1 MNAQRTS
8 VYLLVVTV
16 ICLIVL
22 GIVMLSSTS
31 AYAPESHG
39 NAMFLLKRQLVWL
52 GIGVVAFAVAAS
64 LDYHLLQKTWWIW
77 FVLSIFLLS
86 LCYVPH
92 ICHRIN
98 GSRRWINLVGVA
110 FQPSEFA
117 KLSAIVTVAWWFA
130 RDEAYARQFLRG
142 YVAPLAAAGVLM
154 ALIAPEVDMG
164 TTALIGTTTFMLM
177 FIAGTRLFY
186 LVPTIASGFA
196 ALIFV
201 ALKMPQ
207 RWGRMMAFMYPDKY
221 PTEAYQTVQGL
232 IALGSGG
239 VDGLGLGNGRQKMM
253 YLPFAH
259 TDFIF
264 PVVGEELGLRV
275 TLAIVFT
282 YIVFIL
288 SGSIIAMR
296 ARDRFGMLLGFGVVV
311 IIALQ
316 AAVNIGVTTAL
327 LPNKGLPLPFISYG
341 GSNLVFCLLGVGILV
356 NIYRQG
362 LNEQDDQ
369 KNSVALRARTRNARR
384 VVRI

>member
-1 MNAQRTS
+1 LNAHRNS

-16 ICLIVL
+16 ISLIAL

-31 AYAPESHG
+31 AYAPEAHG

-52 GIGVVAFAVAAS
+52 GIGVVVCAIAS
-64 LDYHLLQKTWWIW
+64 GLDYHYLQKTWWIW
-77 FVLSIFLLS
+77 FSLSIFLLA
-86 LCYVPH
+86 LCFVPH

-98 GSRRWINLVGVA
+98 GSRRWINIGVT

-117 KLSAIVTVAWWFA
+117 KLAAIAAVAWWFA
-130 RDEAYARQFLRG
+130 RDEDYAQQFWRG
-142 YVAPLAAAGVLM
+142 FVAPLAGAGVLM

-164 TTALIGTTTFMLM
+164 TTALIGATTFFLM
-177 FIAGTRLFY
+177 FIAGTRLLY
-186 LVPTIASGFA
+186 LVPTVLSGFA
-196 ALIFV
+196 ALMIA
-201 ALKMPQ
+201 ALKMPE
-207 RWGRMMAFMYPDKY
+207 RVGRMMAFMYPDKY
-221 PTEAYQTVQGL
+221 PKEAYQTVQGL

-239 VDGLGLGNGRQKMM
+239 VEGLGLGNGRQKMM

-264 PVVGEELGLRV
+264 PVIGEELGLRV
-275 TLAIVFT
+275 TLAIVLIF
-282 YIVFIL
+282 IVFIF
-288 SGSIIAMR
+288 SGAIIAAR
-296 ARDRFGMLLGFGVVV
+296 ARDRFGVLLGFGIVT

-341 GSNLVFCLLGVGILV
+341 GSNLVFCLLGVGILI

-369 KNSVALRARTRNARR
+369 KNTAILRARTRNARR
-384 VVRI
+384 VVRL